1 MPLYAVCLAESVE
14 DDKLVSV
21 VKANSSEE
29 AIEHHFRKFVCASE
43 IMKSVITD
51 FSSEGFFYKYFDEFE
66 WDAFRNE
73 FAFVPNFIDLMART
87 HKNGVKLVKSMDM
100 FLLTSS
106 NELFHCCLMKCVL
119 R

>member
-51 FSSEGFFYKYFDEFE
+51 FSSEDS
-66 WDAFRNE
+66 
-73 FAFVPNFIDLMART
+73 FISTLMNL
-87 HKNGVKLVKSMDM
+87 NGTLLEMSLLL
-100 FLLTSS
+100 FLTLLT
-106 NELFHCCLMKCVL
+106 
-119 R
+119 